1 MQAIYKS
8 CCFKKINKLGV
19 PKYDMVIFNDIFFIK
34 FFISIAFVLALSI
47 LSERLSPKLAGF
59 LSGLPTGTA
68 LTLFFFGLENGTEFA
83 SQSAIFN
90 LAGMIAMQAFLYAYY
105 RTSDKLRKNVILWSS
120 IFALISY
127 AIIIYLLKFIKF
139 NEFSAIIIPAL
150 TIPLFIYL
158 FRKIPDTKIK
168 KRVNLTYNVL
178 IFRALIAGLII
189 TAVTSVAGIVGPQWA
204 GLLSA
209 FPTTLFQL
217 ILIMHL
223 TYDKKHVHTVIKNV
237 PYGQLSLVFYTL
249 SVFYFYPRAGIY
261 WGTLISYAFVGV
273 YIIIFYFAR
282 RAYRFATPQ
291 H

>member
-209 FPTTLFQL
+209 FPTTLFPL

>member
-189 TAVTSVAGIVGPQWA
+189 
-204 GLLSA
+204 
-209 FPTTLFQL
+209 
-217 ILIMHL
+217 
-223 TYDKKHVHTVIKNV
+223 D
-237 PYGQLSLVFYTL
+237 
-249 SVFYFYPRAGIY
+249 
-261 WGTLISYAFVGV
+261 
-273 YIIIFYFAR
+273 YIIPIDTDNASYI
-282 RAYRFATPQ
+282 
-291 H
+291 